1 MPNQVKNQTHKGND
15 LLMVRTFPSIFKK
28 QERGM
33 DMPSF
38 NEIKAAISKLIKN
51 DYMITLCVNG
61 LLIESET
68 NKVIAKNATELVEIA
83 AVI

>member
-1 MPNQVKNQTHKGND
+1 
-15 LLMVRTFPSIFKK
+15 
-28 QERGM
+28 M

-38 NEIKAAISKLIKN
+38 NEIKAAISKLVKN
-51 DYMITLCVNG
+51 NYMITLCANG